1 MASPD
6 CKEQD
11 FSSCYKTQECNYD
24 YCVEKVVVTEELKAL
39 KEETG
44 KFSYYRLYKKNTHT
58 ITALL
63 RRMGFLDRFLAVWIL
78 LAMIIGVVIGYFS
91 PNVQASFETV
101 QFGSVSV
108 PIAIGLLVMM
118 YPVLCKIQ
126 YERLHI
132 ILSDRKIW
140 MQIFISLIINWVI
153 GPIIMTALAWAC
165 LPDLPGFRT
174 GVIMVGLA
182 R

>member
-1 MASPD
+1 MPNS
-6 CKEQD
+6 
-11 FSSCYKTQECNYD
+11 F
-24 YCVEKVVVTEELKAL
+24 
-39 KEETG
+39 
-44 KFSYYRLYKKNTHT
+44 
-58 ITALL
+58 IALL
-63 RRMGFLDRFLAVWIL
+63 RQLGFLDRFLVIWIL
-78 LAMIIGVVIGYFS
+78 LAMIIGVIIGYFA
-91 PNVQASFETV
+91 PNVQESFSTV

-108 PIAIGLLVMM
+108 PIAVGLLVMM

-132 ILSDRKIW
+132 ILSDKRIW
-140 MQIFISLIINWVI
+140 VQIAISLFINWVI

-174 GVIMVGLA
+174 GVVMVGLA